1 MASTTT
7 TPSATTTSISATTPH
22 TGATSTAGLAAQ
34 GKVKGAGGGVVMF
47 TPSNTNYELH
57 LASPGYAGPLDAL
70 TRGVVRAVA
79 RKAYTVPSGG
89 NFISPIYGQPRT
101 IQGRVRSVSG
111 NEIVVQ
117 AGLPIHVTLPGD
129 ASAVELGNG
138 AIAVGSLV
146 NVVALPGATFE
157 PA

>member
-1 MASTTT
+1 MASTT
-7 TPSATTTSISATTPH
+7 STTTVTTATTP
-22 TGATSTAGLAAQ
+22 TTPQVGATSTAGNAAQ
-34 GKVKGAGGGVVMF
+34 GKVKGVTGDVVIF
-47 TPSNTNYELH
+47 APSNTNYELH
-57 LASPGYAGPLDAL
+57 LAAPGYGGPLNVL

-89 NFISPIYGQPRT
+89 NFISPIYGPPRT
-101 IQGRVRSVSG
+101 IQGRVRSVEG
-111 NEIVVQ
+111 NVIVVQ

-129 ASAVELGNG
+129 AAAVELGNG

>member
-7 TPSATTTSISATTPH
+7 TGATTTSISATTPH
-22 TGATSTAGLAAQ
+22 AGATSTAGLAAQ
-34 GKVKGAGGGVVMF
+34 GKVKGVAGDLVMF
-47 TPSNTNYELH
+47 APSNTNYELH
-57 LASPGYAGPLDAL
+57 LVAPGYAGPLNAL

-89 NFISPIYGQPRT
+89 NFISPIYGSPRT

-117 AGLPIHVTLPGD
+117 AGLPVHVTLPGD

-157 PA
+157 KA